1 MSGSEFDGKD
11 GELRVDDPRS
21 DSASEDGDDVLVT
34 FAAMDGRVGNKN
46 GIVNAE
52 EIGGHSV
59 CSWPMHKG
67 KTGEIGDVWGVFRR
81 T

>member
-1 MSGSEFDGKD
+1 V

-21 DSASEDGDDVLVT
+21 DSASEDGDILVT
-34 FAAMDGRVGNKN
+34 FAAMEGRVGNKN
-46 GIVNAE
+46 GIVKAD
-52 EIGGHSV
+52 EIGGLSV
-59 CSWPMHKG
+59 CSWPMHQG